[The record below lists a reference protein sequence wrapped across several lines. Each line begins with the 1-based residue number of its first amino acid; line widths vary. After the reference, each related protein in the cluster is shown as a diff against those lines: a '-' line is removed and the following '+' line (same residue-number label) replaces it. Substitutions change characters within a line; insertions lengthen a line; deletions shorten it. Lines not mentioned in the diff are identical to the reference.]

1 MEQQLGVVQSD
12 HISSQ
17 EDQIMIKQT
26 EQYHSGVI
34 AEDMESNGHSPL
46 TNMRNPLNQAYL
58 DAQPADLRGQI
69 NMISGYHHDA
79 NSRQSQ

>member
-1 MEQQLGVVQSD
+1 MVQSD

-34 AEDMESNGHSPL
+34 AEDMESNGHSPMTGL
-46 TNMRNPLNQAYL
+46 RNPLNQAYL
-58 DAQPADLRGQI
+58 DG
-69 NMISGYHHDA
+69 
-79 NSRQSQ
+79 

>member
-34 AEDMESNGHSPL
+34 AEDMESNGHSPMTGL
-46 TNMRNPLNQAYL
+46 RNPLNQAYL
-58 DAQPADLRGQI
+58 DGQPADLRG
-69 NMISGYHHDA
+69 
-79 NSRQSQ
+79 